1 VTGTNDQTLPLKS
14 FFPAVS
20 HFFTRLG
27 PTYRRHTN
35 VLDGFLK
42 DKLAASRAK
51 AKTLGM
57 SHTSYKVRGTFGQI
71 EKAEGNEERLKGARR
86 KS

>member
-1 VTGTNDQTLPLKS
+1 
-14 FFPAVS
+14 
-20 HFFTRLG
+20 
-27 PTYRRHTN
+27 
-35 VLDGFLK
+35 LK

-57 SHTSYKVRGTFGQI
+57 SPTSYKARGTFQI
-71 EKAEGNEERLKGARR
+71 EKAEGVEEGSEGARR

>member
-1 VTGTNDQTLPLKS
+1 
-14 FFPAVS
+14 
-20 HFFTRLG
+20 
-27 PTYRRHTN
+27 
-35 VLDGFLK
+35 LK

-57 SHTSYKVRGTFGQI
+57 SPTSFKVRGTFGQI

>member
-1 VTGTNDQTLPLKS
+1 
-14 FFPAVS
+14 
-20 HFFTRLG
+20 
-27 PTYRRHTN
+27 
-35 VLDGFLK
+35 LK

-57 SHTSYKVRGTFGQI
+57 SPTLYKVRAAFGQI
-71 EKAEGNEERLKGARR
+71 EKAEGNEERLKGARG

>member
-1 VTGTNDQTLPLKS
+1 
-14 FFPAVS
+14 
-20 HFFTRLG
+20 
-27 PTYRRHTN
+27 
-35 VLDGFLK
+35 LK

-57 SHTSYKVRGTFGQI
+57 SATSLKVRGTFGQI
-71 EKAEGNEERLKGARR
+71 EKAEGNEERLKGARG